1 MHFSLIIVTKDNLN
15 FNSLNNIEHLI
26 LESSNSLNN
35 YTYDYFITDSYNLIK
50 DLDVLI
56 EDDDVV
62 CNYYLETSLEN
73 TFYIG
78 KNNKSNK
85 SKQDQFDLII
95 EYICENRS

>member
-26 LESSNSLNN
+26 LESSNSLNK
-35 YTYDYFITDSYNLIK
+35 YTYDYLITDSYNLIK